1 MLGATLAIC
10 NPLAPVAGRKPVHC
24 LARVMARSMLKSHHK
39 TMTDLIFVSITIGF
53 FAVAWLYARACERL

>member
-1 MLGATLAIC
+1 
-10 NPLAPVAGRKPVHC
+10 
-24 LARVMARSMLKSHHK
+24 MARSMLKSHHK